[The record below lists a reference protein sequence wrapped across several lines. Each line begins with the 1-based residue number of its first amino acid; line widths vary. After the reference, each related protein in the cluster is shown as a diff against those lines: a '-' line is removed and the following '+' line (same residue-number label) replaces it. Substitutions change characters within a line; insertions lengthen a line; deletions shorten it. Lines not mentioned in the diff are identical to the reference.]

1 MAATNCLN
9 FGNPERPEIMA
20 QLVEA
25 IEGMSDACRFFETP
39 ITGGNV
45 SLYNETLGEG
55 IYPTPVLG
63 IVGLLKIAAPLT
75 IPFVN
80 AGRAVV
86 LLGGLGTCDD
96 VRFGSTEYAKEI
108 VGSLWG
114 LPPALDLEREKRVQE
129 TMRQIAAG
137 GLAESAH
144 DLSDGGLAVALAE
157 CCFGARQIGAQVDL
171 NSDLRPEILL
181 FHEAPSRILV
191 STANPKAVL
200 GLAAQHGVEAAVIG
214 TTIENGLEIRQRGN
228 TLGAWEIAALRPA
241 YENALMG

>member
-1 MAATNCLN
+1 
-9 FGNPERPEIMA
+9 
-20 QLVEA
+20 
-25 IEGMSDACRFFETP
+25 
-39 ITGGNV
+39 
-45 SLYNETLGEG
+45 
-55 IYPTPVLG
+55 
-63 IVGLLKIAAPLT
+63 
-75 IPFVN
+75 
-80 AGRAVV
+80 
-86 LLGGLGTCDD
+86 
-96 VRFGSTEYAKEI
+96 
-108 VGSLWG
+108 
-114 LPPALDLEREKRVQE
+114 
-129 TMRQIAAG
+129 MRQIAAG

-157 CCFGARQIGAQVDL
+157 CCFGAGQIGAQVDL
-171 NSDLRPEILL
+171 DSDLRPEILL